1 MAAMLPELDE
11 DSQRCIIGGTGTTGM
26 NNIYSNGG
34 MTHSGTYTWDEMD
47 AMVSSGTWTGGFVSG
62 HGYVGAAINVA
73 GSGSSGGDN
82 FFIRPNWEDL
92 RNSTL
97 GLTVLDALTEGGIQ
111 GLSKAVAALKI
122 ISVTQNAIVVCI
134 NDQATSYDWTTLGFD
149 VMCLAGGPW
158 GTAVNVAWKVTGYAV
173 DDFIEQG
180 KNCMIEVS
188 GSIGKSGNYSF
199 YKFSMGY

>member
-73 GSGSSGGDN
+73 GSGSSGNNSSLDEIIWN
-82 FFIRPNWEDL
+82 QIRNI
-92 RNSTL
+92 NTGL
-97 GLTVLDALTEGGIQ
+97 GIGDALTGGVIQ
-111 GLSKAVAALKI
+111 GLSE
-122 ISVTQNAIVVCI
+122 TGNAIGYIDIANQAIKIYI
-134 NDQATSYDWTTLGFD
+134 NGEFTSYSFASLGVEAIF
-149 VMCLAGGPW
+149 VGGGLPAS
-158 GTAVNVAWKVTGYAV
+158 GATIAWKIV
-173 DDFIEQG
+173 DYMTKDLQNQG
-180 KNCMIEVS
+180 KTYLINM
-188 GSIGKSGNYSF
+188 GSTVGKSGNYSF
-199 YKFSMGY
+199 FKFGMGY